1 MKEFLYSAIIL
12 RYTVVREKG
21 LSVAF
26 PGLPLNF
33 YMKFISKKKNTD
45 ILHLSK
51 SESMNRPT
59 RSNSR
64 K

>member
-33 YMKFISKKKNTD
+33 YMKFISKKKTLTFYIYQSLN
-45 ILHLSK
+45 L
-51 SESMNRPT
+51 
-59 RSNSR
+59 
-64 K
+64 